1 MVLYDTIEQAIRQ
14 HKNKVIVEQATPH
27 EVRNAIRWVMRN
39 NPEFFGLHINVI
51 LTRKQELFNFNTPL
65 KKERVA
71 SIKQSIDD
79 VIQNDFCSDYVKNA

>member
-39 NPEFFGLHINVI
+39 NPDFFWFTHQCHFDEKTG
-51 LTRKQELFNFNTPL
+51 
-65 KKERVA
+65 
-71 SIKQSIDD
+71 
-79 VIQNDFCSDYVKNA
+79 VIQLQYTFKKRTGCINQTKH